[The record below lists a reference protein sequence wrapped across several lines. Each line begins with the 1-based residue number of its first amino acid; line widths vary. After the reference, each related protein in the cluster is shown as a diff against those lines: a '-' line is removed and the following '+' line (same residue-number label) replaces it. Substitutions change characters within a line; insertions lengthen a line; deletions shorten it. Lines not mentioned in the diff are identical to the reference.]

1 MCETLCPLYSLPPGQ
16 GFTVGLF
23 SVLDAYFDCEMKQL
37 VANLPLA
44 SEILDA
50 LLKREGVLGT
60 ILEGILAYEQG
71 DWDHQAIKSVE
82 ADTVNS
88 AYWKSVEWANGVM
101 ETVIR
106 K

>member
-1 MCETLCPLYSLPPGQ
+1 
-16 GFTVGLF
+16 
-23 SVLDAYFDCEMKQL
+23 MKQL

-60 ILEGILAYEQG
+60 ILEVILAYEQG

-88 AYWKSVEWANGVM
+88 AYWKSVERANGVM
-101 ETVIR
+101 ATVIR